1 LDFITLG
8 MEAPML
14 VLSRKSLEKVLFPSL
29 GVTVQVLQIK
39 PNQVRLGIEAPPS
52 VTVLRQELDKG
63 DIPVAKPS
71 SAHAVANLL
80 NKLNLSVHVLE
91 KQLSLGKSAE
101 AQATLDQLKDALMNT
116 DPESLAKI
124 SKPEERKCRSL
135 VVEDDGNER
144 ELLAGLLEMN
154 GCECRTAADGQEAL
168 QYLEE
173 NQLPDF
179 VLMDLWMPR
188 CTGENAIRQIRGNP
202 RYRDLKVFAVS
213 GSTPK
218 DATVSIGPEGFDAW
232 FTKPLNPTKLWEAIR
247 SELS

>member
-1 LDFITLG
+1 
-8 MEAPML
+8 ML
-14 VLSRKSLEKVLFPSL
+14 VLSRRSLEKVLFPNL

-39 PNQVRLGIEAPPS
+39 PNQVRLGIEAPPA
-52 VTVLRQELDKG
+52 VTVLREELDSSE
-63 DIPVAKPS
+63 VAAPPPS
-71 SAHAVANLL
+71 RSHAIANLL

-91 KQLSLGKSAE
+91 KQLELGKSAE
-101 AQATLDQLKDALMNT
+101 AQATIAQLKDTLLHT
-116 DPESLAKI
+116 DMGSLGRTRTA
-124 SKPEERKCRSL
+124 PRKCRSL

-154 GCECRTAADGQEAL
+154 GCECRQAADGEEAL
-168 QYLEE
+168 KVLECE
-173 NQLPDF
+173 PQLPDF

-188 CTGENAIRQIRGNP
+188 CDGEYAIRHIRGNP

-213 GSTPK
+213 GTKPQEAK
-218 DATVSIGPEGFDAW
+218 VSIGPEGFDAW